1 MVIKKFEPTSTGL
14 CRLTPDQGAL
24 FYIRKEYLEHIDFE
38 GIYAGA
44 EFSDDEVSE
53 LLDAGL
59 ASVVELKAITYLAR
73 CEQCRFKL
81 SSKLAQKGYEKKYIN
96 MALDFLESK
105 NLLSDS
111 RFASAWLNGRRTNHY
126 EGRSKLSA
134 ELASHGISREIAA
147 AALDEF
153 FTEND
158 EFEICCKAY
167 KKLSGKGKSDEKLIS
182 SLMSAGFSWKLIKS
196 VMEEIE
202 NP

>member
-14 CRLTPDQGAL
+14 CRLTPGEGAV
-24 FYIRKEYLEHIDFE
+24 FYIRREYLPHIDFDR
-38 GIYAGA
+38 IYAGT
-44 EFSDDEVSE
+44 EFSGDEESE

-59 ASVVELKAITYLAR
+59 AAVAELKAISYLAR

-81 SSKLAQKGYEKKYIN
+81 TGKLIQKGYDKKYIN

-111 RFASAWLNGRRTNHY
+111 RFAAAWLNSRRTNHF

-134 ELASHGISREIAA
+134 ELAARGIAREVAA
-147 AALDEF
+147 AAIEEF

-158 EFEICCKAY
+158 EYEICCKAY
-167 KKLSGKGKSDEKLIS
+167 KKLSGKGKPEEKLIS
-182 SLMSAGFSWKLIKS
+182 SLMTAGFSWKMIKS
-196 VMEEIE
+196 VMEEIA

>member
-1 MVIKKFEPTSTGL
+1 MIIKKFEPTSTGL
-14 CRLTPDQGAL
+14 CRLTPDQGAI

-44 EFSDDEVSE
+44 EFPDDEVSE

-59 ASVVELKAITYLAR
+59 ASVVELKAISYLAR

-81 SSKLAQKGYEKKYIN
+81 TGKLAQKGYEKKYID

-105 NLLSDS
+105 KLLSDS
-111 RFASAWLNGRRTNHY
+111 RFATAWLNSRRTNHY

-134 ELASHGISREIAA
+134 ELASRGISREVAS

-153 FTEND
+153 FAEND
-158 EFEICCKAY
+158 EYEICSKAY
-167 KKLSGKGKSDEKLIS
+167 KKLKSKAKSEEKLLS
-182 SLMSAGFSWKLIKS
+182 SLMTAGFSWKMIKS
-196 VMEEIE
+196 VIEENK